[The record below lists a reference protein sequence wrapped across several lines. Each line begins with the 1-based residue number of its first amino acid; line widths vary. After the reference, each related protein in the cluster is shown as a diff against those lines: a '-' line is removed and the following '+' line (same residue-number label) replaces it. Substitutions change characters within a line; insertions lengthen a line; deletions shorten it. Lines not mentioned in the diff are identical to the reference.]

1 LQIGSVRSC
10 DLRWRCPSVL
20 IHASRKIQKRD
31 YRDHMCWNTLS
42 AFKSEGVFL
51 LVMTDEGVKT

>member
-1 LQIGSVRSC
+1 
-10 DLRWRCPSVL
+10 
-20 IHASRKIQKRD
+20 
-31 YRDHMCWNTLS
+31 MCWNTLS